1 MANTAVMPAAH
12 EGYAAV
18 PGVAPPVVPFDQASH
33 IVFEEGPSW
42 SKVTP
47 GAAAQV
53 LKQESLPANG
63 FLRNI
68 WVHAETEKEG
78 DETAGAA
85 AEGFPWNI
93 LSAFSFQDQGG
104 HTISSMAGYNW
115 YLADKY
121 GGYFGMPDLSELD
134 SFSKVLKKPNMMLC
148 IPCEITPTGFGS
160 LTNMTE
166 ATKYQVQPTVAQE
179 SEVYSTKMTKAP
191 ELGFKVW
198 CELWTL
204 PQALTEPE
212 PGFPQG
218 RQQEQRPPLEG
229 TIQFWTEQAN
239 VKVATGENQFLLT
252 RMGQMIRTHIF
263 VCKDKEGKYTDA
275 TMPDPI
281 QFLWAR
287 VIFRVIGRQMAKDM
301 AKIKLPHSAAVEK
314 GVFPFIYST
323 GQGRLAGDNS
333 VNTWLPTVNA
343 TRMELK
349 GAFTEGTITVLTNDV
364 AVAAT
369 SEVGRR
375 EVPGETSQHAPRG
388 VE

>member
-1 MANTAVMPAAH
+1 M
-12 EGYAAV
+12 E
-18 PGVAPPVVPFDQASH
+18 
-33 IVFEEGPSW
+33 I
-42 SKVTP
+42 TP

-53 LKQESLPANG
+53 LKQENLPANG

-68 WVHAETEKEG
+68 WLTIRTHTEG
-78 DETAGAA
+78 DETAGTAG
-85 AEGFPWNI
+85 EGWPWNI
-93 LSAFSFQDQGG
+93 LTQLSFQDQGG
-104 HTISSMAGYNW
+104 HTISSLSGYNW

-121 GGYFGMPDLSELD
+121 GGYFGLPDLAELD
-134 SFSKVLKKPNMMLC
+134 SFSKVLKKPNITLC
-148 IPCEITPTGFGS
+148 IPCEITPTGFGA

-179 SEVYSTKMTKAP
+179 LAIYKVGMTKAP
-191 ELGFKVW
+191 KLDLRVW

-218 RQQEQRPPLEG
+218 RRQQQRPPLEG

-252 RMGQMIRTHIF
+252 RMGQMVRTHIF
-263 VCKDKEGKYTDA
+263 VCANKDGVFADA
-275 TMPDPI
+275 VMPEPI
-281 QFLWAR
+281 MFLWAR
-287 VIFRVIGRQMAKDM
+287 VIFRVIGRQFAKDM
-301 AKIKLPHSAAVEK
+301 AKLKLAKSTAIEP

-375 EVPGETSQHAPRG
+375 ETPGQTSQHAPLG